1 LNLTGADR
9 GYLIQRR
16 RFSERSR
23 FTRGLLPHAWG
34 VSYRNLEEV
43 LAVLG
48 MSLEH
53 GTLNRWEV
61 DTRIWWLKL
70 PDVESAPQI
79 FHDAWM
85 RYLRKV

>member
-1 LNLTGADR
+1 MAVSLKAADFPKEVV
-9 GYLIQRR
+9 LHAV
-16 RFSERSR
+16 F
-23 FTRGLLPHAWG
+23 FHTRWG

-43 LAVLG
+43 LAVRG
-48 MSLEH
+48 MSLEQ

-79 FHDAWM
+79 FHEAWM